1 MRFKLSNPTVFIIHF
16 LLKVNLLNKVLGIV
30 AGFLLMDHDVRAT
43 DFQQVPYQRIFFM
56 LFLEVYAPD
65 QILETFNFHVLTAY
79 CNILSI
85 LKPDKVVSS
94 SMSKLYNS
102 Y

>member
-1 MRFKLSNPTVFIIHF
+1 MRFKLSNPTVFIIYF

-30 AGFLLMDHDVRAT
+30 AEFLLMDHDVRAT

-65 QILETFNFHVLTAY
+65 QIL
-79 CNILSI
+79 
-85 LKPDKVVSS
+85 
-94 SMSKLYNS
+94 
-102 Y
+102 